1 MKKFNVLYNGR
12 KIYQNLSA
20 EECTEVLQELSESFF
35 SQEDFDITLIELE
48 EI

>member
-1 MKKFNVLYNGR
+1 MKKFNVLYHGR

-35 SQEDFDITLIELE
+35 SQEDFDPNLIELE